1 MGSVA
6 SLNEP
11 TTGTSLLCRP
21 TDSAPLVLMPP
32 LAAPESP
39 PVPLIAHPI
48 LRVGEESCC
57 LQPGVH
63 ALGGR
68 APDAIRLSALDSQAR
83 AAALSVA
90 EDGTAL
96 LQRLTAAVMVRINGE
111 TLGIAAVELHH
122 GDMIDLGDC
131 RLTFESDPTVA
142 TSAARRPGSRPT
154 VPIATTG
161 ERSLSLVTARAE
173 SRFEPPAPH
182 AAEAAVFASAGLVAV
197 RSGTRHPLPH
207 RRIYIGRDD
216 SCDVVVRGNSVSRR
230 HASIAPVAGGFMLRD
245 ESVNGTLVNGVRV
258 VGTYLLGNG
267 DVVRVQDEELRVELD
282 ASGPAPTVRE
292 EMTTRLDLAQIT
304 PGVTEERAREAANRL
319 PTASLEVV
327 RGQFAGACFEIER
340 AVCSIG
346 RGEEND
352 VRIRDDTVSLNHA
365 TLLRKRGAW
374 FVVDL
379 RSMNGTFVDGSRV
392 SGERELHQG
401 AQLRLGA
408 VELSFRAIDCEDQV
422 PAEPQRAG
430 LWTRLRRLLRNIAPP
445 V

>member
-1 MGSVA
+1 MP
-6 SLNEP
+6 SLAAP
-11 TTGTSLLCRP
+11 
-21 TDSAPLVLMPP
+21 DSPP
-32 LAAPESP
+32 LA
-39 PVPLIAHPI
+39 LIAHPS
-48 LRVGEESCC
+48 LRAGEDSCS
-57 LQPGVH
+57 LLPGGH

-68 APDAIRLSALDSQAR
+68 APDAIRLSTLESQPR
-83 AAALSVA
+83 AAVITVS

-96 LQRLTAAVMVRINGE
+96 LQRITAAVMVRINGA
-111 TLGIAAVELHH
+111 TIGIAAVELRH
-122 GDMIDLGDC
+122 GDTIDLGDC
-131 RLTFESDPTVA
+131 RLTFETDA
-142 TSAARRPGSRPT
+142 TDGASAVRRPGSRTTAP
-154 VPIATTG
+154 VAATTG
-161 ERSLSLVTARAE
+161 ERSLALVTARSE
-173 SRFEPPAPH
+173 HRVEPPASREV
-182 AAEAAVFASAGLVAV
+182 EASRVAGAGLVMV
-197 RSGTRHPLPH
+197 RSGERHPLPP

-216 SCDVVVRGNSVSRR
+216 SCDVVVRGNRVSRR
-230 HASIAPVAGGFMLRD
+230 HASIAPVGGGFMLRD

-282 ASGPAPTVRE
+282 ASAPAPTVRE
-292 EMTTRLDLAQIT
+292 EMTTRLDLAQIA

-319 PTASLEVV
+319 PTASLEIV
-327 RGQFAGACFEIER
+327 RGQFAGASFEIER

-401 AQLRLGA
+401 AHLRLGA
-408 VELSFRAIDCEDQV
+408 VELSFRALDCEDQAL
-422 PAEPQRAG
+422 PEPRRAG
-430 LWTRLRRLLRNIAPP
+430 LWSRLRRMLRNIAPP